1 MVEFGV
7 IKDMR
12 FFLKKENILFAVHNE
27 QIVGFMFWH
36 PDYNEILNKGKIESI
51 FSIAMKY
58 ILNKKKIKR
67 VKLNAIGVL
76 EEFEGLA
83 TMSLLNEASKY
94 MKQYDI
100 LETNFVWKNNV
111 KSMRIN
117 KHLLKNVERNFLVM
131 EENLCE

>member
-1 MVEFGV
+1 MY
-7 IKDMR
+7 R
-12 FFLKKENILFAVHNE
+12 
-27 QIVGFMFWH
+27 
-36 PDYNEILNKGKIESI
+36 DYNEILNKGKSESI

-100 LETNFVWKNNV
+100 LETNFVWKNNH

-117 KHLLKNVERNFLVM
+117 KHLLKNIERNFLH
-131 EENLCE
+131 